1 MSDKTPLERDIERNE
16 MFRTPIGI
24 KILIILL
31 VAGFC
36 AVGIY
41 ALDLKHDL
49 SAKEQEIALIKD
61 IFQEERVELIEELK
75 RLELDRD
82 DSEAR

>member
-1 MSDKTPLERDIERNE
+1 MRDKTPLERDIECHE
-16 MFRTPIGI
+16 MLRTPIGI
-24 KILIILL
+24 KILIVLL

-41 ALDLKHDL
+41 AIDLKQDL

-61 IFQEERVELIEELK
+61 IFQKERVELIEELK
-75 RLELDRD
+75 RLEFDRG
-82 DSEAR
+82 E

>member
-1 MSDKTPLERDIERNE
+1 MSDKTPLERDIECHE
-16 MFRTPIGI
+16 LIKTPIGI
-24 KILIILL
+24 KILIALL

-41 ALDLKHDL
+41 ALDLKKNL
-49 SAKEQEIALIKD
+49 SGKEQEIALIKD
-61 IFQEERVELIEELK
+61 VFQKERAELIEELK

-82 DSEAR
+82 DSESR

>member
-1 MSDKTPLERDIERNE
+1 MRDKTLLERDIECHE
-16 MFRTPIGI
+16 MLRTPIGI
-24 KILIILL
+24 KILIVLL

-41 ALDLKHDL
+41 AIDLKQDL

-61 IFQEERVELIEELK
+61 IFQKERVELIEELK
-75 RLELDRD
+75 RLEFDRD
-82 DSEAR
+82 DSESR